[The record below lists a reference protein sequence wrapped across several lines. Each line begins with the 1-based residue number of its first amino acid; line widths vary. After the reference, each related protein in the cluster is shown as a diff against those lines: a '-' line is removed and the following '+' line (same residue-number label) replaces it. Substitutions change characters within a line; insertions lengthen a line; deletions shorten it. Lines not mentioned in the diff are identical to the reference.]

1 MKTMNNA
8 NLEIEQEDL
17 KALFA
22 HTKHAYGNLSFI
34 QWCDEVKKSYIS
46 FIKGK
51 ENPKTFSQWVNGQ
64 IIALT

>member
-1 MKTMNNA
+1 MTDFTIA
-8 NLEIEQEDL
+8 PDDL
-17 KALFA
+17 KVLFA
-22 HTKHAYGNLSFI
+22 HTKYAYGNMTFT
-34 QWCDEVKKSYIS
+34 QWCDDVKKAYAN